1 MADERL
7 QRSLARAGFGSRRAC
22 EELIAAGRVL
32 INGRRAILGD
42 RVDPTRDEVRVDD
55 AKVNVDPALRTF
67 VLNKPRGVTT
77 TMRDV
82 HAERDLT
89 RFLPKQPRVFPVG
102 RLDRDTEGLLL
113 LTNDGA
119 LAHRLTHPRYA
130 VEKEY
135 LAEVDRTPS
144 NRQLSRLRRGVELD
158 DGVARAVEAR
168 SAGAARGRG
177 GVRLVMVEGRKR
189 EVRRMLDAVGL
200 PVRRLVR
207 VRVGPVRLGRLRP
220 GEVRE
225 LEAADLR
232 ALYRAAGF

>member
-144 NRQLSRLRRGVELD
+144 NRQLSQLRRGVELD

-220 GEVRE
+220 GEVSE